1 MTTTLSTQIL
11 FIGLA
16 VLIGLGHSLQVSMV
30 SAMGRMRGPLEA
42 TWVSMLASVLGM
54 AILLGWQALQQ
65 RGLHLPVPFER
76 WWVFTIAG
84 VLFAVSLA
92 LAARGIAPYFAL
104 TRTTSHSLR
113 NRSRISRAAAWGRP
127 VLQRGHRRTDDWLP
141 TARPRRSIWPRC
153 SESHCISST
162 RSRTADRRG
171 QPHSLGSVMHQ
182 TLQEKDTQ

>member
-16 VLIGLGHSLQVSMV
+16 VLIGLGSSLQVCMV

-42 TWVSMLASVLGM
+42 AWVSMLASLLGM
-54 AILLGWQALQQ
+54 AILLGRQALQQ

-104 TRTTSHSLR
+104 TGLLA
-113 NRSRISRAAAWGRP
+113 IPFVIGAAFLG
-127 VLQRGHRRTDDWLP
+127 
-141 TARPRRSIWPRC
+141 PRLGVGLFLSAVI
-153 SESHCISST
+153 
-162 RSRTADRRG
+162 AG
-171 QPHSLGSVMHQ
+171 QMTGSVLLDHVGAFGLDVQ
-182 TLQEKDTQ
+182 KVTVYRALGVVLLIGGVSLIRGVR